1 MKTETKNTAFEAE
14 ILRQFA
20 ILNARLTGV
29 ETYLCEIRDSSY
41 DDEIRRL
48 RHECAERRK
57 QNEFLTKRLNAAY
70 MFMSYNDVNDIKT
83 GMYD

>member
-29 ETYLCEIRDSSY
+29 ETYLCEIRDSSH

-57 QNEFLTKRLNAAY
+57 QNEILTKRLNAAY
-70 MFMSYNDVNDIKT
+70 MFMPYHDGNDIKT